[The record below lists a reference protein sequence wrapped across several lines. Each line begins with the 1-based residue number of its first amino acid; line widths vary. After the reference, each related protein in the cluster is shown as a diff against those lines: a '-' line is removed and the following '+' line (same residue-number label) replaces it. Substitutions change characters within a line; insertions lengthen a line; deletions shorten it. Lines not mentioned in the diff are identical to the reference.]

1 MKARAVQI
9 ILKRCLGHRE
19 GESVLVVTDPPMEA
33 RARDFLQ
40 HALDLGIDTTLV
52 AMGVRQ
58 SSGEEPPRAVAE
70 ALKSSPIAVLLT
82 SRSLSHTAARREA
95 CEKHGAR
102 IASMPGADAARLETL
117 LDIDYDDL
125 RGRCEELAGLLENA
139 RRIRLTSPAG
149 TDLSL
154 DIRGRTIYRDI
165 GDLSKPGSFGNLP
178 AGEVCLAPIEGT
190 AEGIV
195 CIDGSVAG
203 LGRLKSPITVKF
215 LGGRAIEISD
225 PNLRDLLQPHG
236 PEAYQLAEFGIGT
249 NPRAGIV
256 GNVLEDEKAM
266 GTAHVA
272 LGSNASMGG
281 RIHVPV
287 HIDAVLQNAHV
298 EVDGRAI
305 DEKFLTPTVTPAVS
319 DPAAVNV
326 ATLETFQILFQNS
339 NDPQYILDLDS
350 QRFLEVNASF
360 ERLTGYT
367 RDDLLSSAVTAPK
380 LVARESLPTFQQKRE
395 TRRMTPAERYDLKVL
410 TKSGEKRPVELSVRR
425 IVLGGRDVV
434 VGTIRDLSHRK
445 KLEQD
450 MWEKIEELGY
460 ANSRIYALTEK
471 IRRVPELTP
480 LLLHITDEEEL
491 LERTAQL
498 LCAREG
504 LGYADVNFY
513 LLRDDGLELCY
524 STIKTKKRK
533 MKLTGDHRL
542 LKVLM
547 SEAAGGMTNREAV
560 LPLKGRERN
569 TGVMEV
575 FFHPKEIEVLQG
587 NERALKGY
595 RDLLETLS
603 NVIGLL
609 VENLHLYD
617 KVKRQSIVDHLTGV
631 YNRRYFDSKLSEE
644 LNRAARYGRE
654 LSLVLLDVDHF
665 KQINDRMSYKQGDQ
679 VLIETAKLFRSYTRE
694 VDMVCRYG
702 GDEFAILMP
711 ETSYEHALGKA
722 ENLRQVVRS
731 AEFTNTMDSDHPL
744 KLTLSIGVTAWHP
757 EIKNGDELLRAVDE
771 ALHTVKRSGRDAV
784 CGNYKGPKPNDKSQT
799 AAK

>member
-1 MKARAVQI
+1 MRARAVQL
-9 ILKRCLGHRE
+9 ILKRCLGHRD
-19 GESVLVVTDPPMEA
+19 GESVLVVTDPPMEP
-33 RARDFLQ
+33 RARDFVQ
-40 HALDLGIDTTLV
+40 QAQALGIDATL
-52 AMGVRQ
+52 MLLPLRR
-58 SSGEEPPRAVAE
+58 SSGEEPPKAVAE
-70 ALKSSPIAVLLT
+70 ALKASPIAVLLT
-82 SRSLSHTAARREA
+82 SRSLTHTVARIEA
-95 CEKHGAR
+95 CGKHGTR
-102 IASMPGADAARLETL
+102 IASMPGADPARLEAL

-125 RGRCEELAGLLENA
+125 RARSEELGVLLDGAG
-139 RRIRLTSPAG
+139 RVRLTSTSG
-149 TDLSL
+149 TDISFE
-154 DIRGRTIYRDI
+154 IRGRTVYRDI
-165 GDLSKPGSFGNLP
+165 GDLTKPGAFGNLP
-178 AGEVCLAPIEGT
+178 AGEVCVAPIEGT
-190 AEGIV
+190 GEGIL
-195 CIDGSVAG
+195 CIDGSAAG
-203 LGRLKSPITVKF
+203 LGRLKDPIIVKF
-215 LGGRAIEISD
+215 LGGRAVEFSD
-225 PNLRDLLQPHG
+225 PRLRDLLAAHG
-236 PEAYQLAEFGIGT
+236 PDALQLAEFGIGT

-256 GNVLEDEKAM
+256 GNVLEDEKAV

-272 LGSNASMGG
+272 LGSNHAMGG
-281 RIHVPV
+281 RINVPV
-287 HIDAVLQNAHV
+287 HIDVVLQKARV
-298 EVDGRAI
+298 DIDGRAI
-305 DEKFLTPTVTPAVS
+305 DEKFLTPAAAPAAS
-319 DPAAVNV
+319 DPVAVNV
-326 ATLETFQILFQNS
+326 ATVETFQILFQNS

-360 ERLTGYT
+360 ERLTGYM
-367 RDDLLSSAVTAPK
+367 RDELLTGAITAAK

-410 TKSGEKRPVELSVRR
+410 TKNGEKRPVELSVRR
-425 IVLGGRDVV
+425 LVLANRDVV

-480 LLLHITDEEEL
+480 QLLHITDEEEL

-547 SEAAGGMTNREAV
+547 GEAAGGMTTREAV

-609 VENLHLYD
+609 VENLHLYER
-617 KVKRQSIVDHLTGV
+617 VKRQSIVDHLTGV

-665 KQINDRMSYKQGDQ
+665 KQINDKMSYKQGDQ

-694 VDMVCRYG
+694 VDMV
-702 GDEFAILMP
+702 
-711 ETSYEHALGKA
+711 
-722 ENLRQVVRS
+722 
-731 AEFTNTMDSDHPL
+731 
-744 KLTLSIGVTAWHP
+744 
-757 EIKNGDELLRAVDE
+757 
-771 ALHTVKRSGRDAV
+771 
-784 CGNYKGPKPNDKSQT
+784 
-799 AAK
+799 

>member
-9 ILKRCLGHRE
+9 ILKRCLGHRD
-19 GESVLVVTDPPMEA
+19 GESVLVVTDPPMEPRA
-33 RARDFLQ
+33 RAFLQ
-40 HALDLGIDTTLV
+40 HAHDLGIDATLLTM
-52 AMGVRQ
+52 AARQ
-58 SSGEEPPRAVAE
+58 TSGEEPPRAVAD
-70 ALKSSPIAVLLT
+70 ALKNSTIAVLLT

-95 CEKHGAR
+95 CEKHGTR

-125 RGRCEELAGLLENA
+125 RARSEELAGLFEGGQ
-139 RRIRLTSPAG
+139 RVRLTSATG
-149 TDLSL
+149 SDLSL
-154 DIRGRTIYRDI
+154 EIRGRTVYRDV

-178 AGEVCLAPIEGT
+178 AGEVCLAPVEGS
-190 AEGIV
+190 AEGII

-203 LGRLKSPITVKF
+203 LGRLKSPITIKF
-215 LGGRAIEISD
+215 TGGRAVEISD
-225 PNLRDLLQPHG
+225 PRLREILGPHG
-236 PEAYQLAEFGIGT
+236 PDAFQLAEFGIGT
-249 NPRAGIV
+249 NPRAGVV
-256 GNVLEDEKAM
+256 GNVLEDEKAV

-272 LGSNASMGG
+272 LGSNVSMGG
-281 RIHVPV
+281 LINVPV
-287 HIDAVLQNAHV
+287 HVDAILLSARV

-305 DEKFLTPTVTPAVS
+305 DEKFLTPTQTPAVV

-326 ATLETFQILFQNS
+326 ATVETFQVLFQNS
-339 NDPQYILDLDS
+339 NDPQYILDLDT
-350 QRFLEVNASF
+350 QRFLEINASF
-360 ERLTGYT
+360 ERLTGYA
-367 RDDLLSSAVTAPK
+367 RDELLAGAVTAPK

-410 TKSGEKRPVELSVRR
+410 TKTGEKRPVELSVRR
-425 IVLGGRDVV
+425 IVLAGRDVV

-480 LLLHITDEEEL
+480 QLLHITDEEEL

-533 MKLTGDHRL
+533 MKLSGDHRL

-547 SEAAGGMTNREAV
+547 GEAAGGMTNREAV

-569 TGVMEV
+569 AGVMEV

-631 YNRRYFDSKLSEE
+631 FNRRYFDAKLSEE

-665 KQINDRMSYKQGDQ
+665 KQINDKMSYKQGDQ

-731 AEFTNTMDSDHPL
+731 AEFTNTMEPDQPL
-744 KLTLSIGVTAWHP
+744 KLTLSIGVTAWHA

-799 AAK
+799 ATK